1 MGIED
6 FLIEEEKILN
16 QYIIFNEYNMENKEI
31 RDLFIEKLKDYKNNL
46 LNYQNIIDKWIE
58 ELKDE
63 KYINIH
69 NLLKKVT
76 CERERMIYLN
86 KIKNYNYDDIMN
98 EIKVMIDSGMDN
110 NNLKEFMENSKIL
123 FDNDYLYDSIL
134 QDEDKNDIYVQSLEE
149 YEEDYDY

>member
-16 QYIIFNEYNMENKEI
+16 QYIIFNEHNVENKEI
-31 RDLFIEKLKDYKNNL
+31 RDLFIEKLKEYKNNL

-110 NNLKEFMENSKIL
+110 NSLKEFMENSKIL

-134 QDEDKNDIYVQSLEE
+134 QDEDKNDIYMQSLEE

>member
-16 QYIIFNEYNMENKEI
+16 QYIIFNEHNVENKEI

-110 NNLKEFMENSKIL
+110 NSLKEFMENSKIL
-123 FDNDYLYDSIL
+123 FDNDYLYDSIIK
-134 QDEDKNDIYVQSLEE
+134 DEDKNYIEVEE

>member
-16 QYIIFNEYNMENKEI
+16 QYIIFNEYNVENKEI

-110 NNLKEFMENSKIL
+110 NSLKEFMENSKIL
-123 FDNDYLYDSIL
+123 FDNDYLYDSIIK
-134 QDEDKNDIYVQSLEE
+134 DEDKNYIEVEE

>member
-16 QYIIFNEYNMENKEI
+16 QYIIFNEYNVENKEI

-110 NNLKEFMENSKIL
+110 NSLKEFMENSKIL

-134 QDEDKNDIYVQSLEE
+134 QDEDKNDIYMQSLEE

>member
-16 QYIIFNEYNMENKEI
+16 QYIIFNEYNVENKEI
-31 RDLFIEKLKDYKNNL
+31 RDLFIEKLKEYKNNL

-110 NNLKEFMENSKIL
+110 NSLKEFMENSKIL
-123 FDNDYLYDSIL
+123 FDNDYLYDSIIK
-134 QDEDKNDIYVQSLEE
+134 DEDKNYIEVEE